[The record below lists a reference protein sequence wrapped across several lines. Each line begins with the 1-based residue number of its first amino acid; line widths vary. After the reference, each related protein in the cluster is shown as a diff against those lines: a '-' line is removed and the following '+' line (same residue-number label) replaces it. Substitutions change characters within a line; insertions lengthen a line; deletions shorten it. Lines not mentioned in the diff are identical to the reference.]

1 MSSTEGIAM
10 VTPLYD
16 QVQLIEKKECR
27 HCYQEIDAR
36 ADRCPFCQI
45 DQSSSSKGVLHLI
58 SILATIVAVGAV
70 GYATHNLNVLDL
82 ATTERDVAITQRD
95 EALRSLQEVVAA
107 AQAAPVSAD
116 NSPVIQSPEI
126 LKMKMLQASSLLLSS
141 CESRSDSA
149 CQTALAAMARSTA
162 DFSDLQ
168 ANRTS
173 TPEVSLSCSE
183 GREVLL
189 NLVGASNRIANVF
202 NEIHENA
209 SSCRS

>member
-1 MSSTEGIAM
+1 MSSTEVIAM

-45 DQSSSSKGVLHLI
+45 DQSSSAKGILHLI
-58 SILATIVAVGAV
+58 SILATVVAVGAV
-70 GYATHNLNVLDL
+70 GYATHNLNELDL
-82 ATTERDVAITQRD
+82 AVTQRDVAITQRD
-95 EALRSLQEVVAA
+95 DALRSLQEVVA
-107 AQAAPVSAD
+107 QAAPVSAD
-116 NSPVIQSPEI
+116 DSPVTQSPEI

-149 CQTALAAMARSTA
+149 CQAALAAMARSTA
-162 DFSDLQ
+162 DFSDSQ
-168 ANRTS
+168 AKRTS
-173 TPEVSLSCSE
+173 TSEVSLSCSE

-189 NLVGASNRIANVF
+189 NLVGASSRIANVF
-202 NEIHENA
+202 NEIHESA

>member
-1 MSSTEGIAM
+1 M

-45 DQSSSSKGVLHLI
+45 DQSRSSKGILHLI
-58 SILATIVAVGAV
+58 SILATVVAVGAV

-107 AQAAPVSAD
+107 AAAQAAPVSAD
-116 NSPVIQSPEI
+116 DSPVIQSPEI

-168 ANRTS
+168 AKRASTS
-173 TPEVSLSCSE
+173 EVSLSCAE

>member
-1 MSSTEGIAM
+1 M

-45 DQSSSSKGVLHLI
+45 DQSSSAKGILHLI
-58 SILATIVAVGAV
+58 SILATVVAVGAV
-70 GYATHNLNVLDL
+70 GYATHNLNELDL
-82 ATTERDVAITQRD
+82 AVTQRDVAITQRD
-95 EALRSLQEVVAA
+95 DALRSLQEVVAQAA

-116 NSPVIQSPEI
+116 DSPVTQSAEI

-149 CQTALAAMARSTA
+149 CQAALAAMARSTA
-162 DFSDLQ
+162 DFSDSQ
-168 ANRTS
+168 AKRTS
-173 TPEVSLSCSE
+173 TSEVSLSCSE
-183 GREVLL
+183 GREALL
-189 NLVGASNRIANVF
+189 NLVGASSRIANVF
-202 NEIHENA
+202 NEIHESA

>member
-1 MSSTEGIAM
+1 M

-45 DQSSSSKGVLHLI
+45 DQSSSAKGILHLI
-58 SILATIVAVGAV
+58 SILATVVAVGAV
-70 GYATHNLNVLDL
+70 GYATHNLNELDL
-82 ATTERDVAITQRD
+82 AVTQRDVAITQRD
-95 EALRSLQEVVAA
+95 DALRSLQEVVA
-107 AQAAPVSAD
+107 QAAPVSAD
-116 NSPVIQSPEI
+116 DSPVTQSAEI

-149 CQTALAAMARSTA
+149 CQAALVAMTRSTA
-162 DFSDLQ
+162 DFSDSQ
-168 ANRTS
+168 AKRTS
-173 TPEVSLSCSE
+173 TSEVSLSCSE
-183 GREVLL
+183 GREALL
-189 NLVGASNRIANVF
+189 NLVGASSRIANVF
-202 NEIHENA
+202 NEIHESA

>member
-1 MSSTEGIAM
+1 M

-45 DQSSSSKGVLHLI
+45 DQSSSAKGILHLI
-58 SILATIVAVGAV
+58 SILATVVAVGAV
-70 GYATHNLNVLDL
+70 GYATHNLNELDL
-82 ATTERDVAITQRD
+82 AVTQRDVAITQRD
-95 EALRSLQEVVAA
+95 DALRSLQEVVA
-107 AQAAPVSAD
+107 QAAPVSAD
-116 NSPVIQSPEI
+116 DSPVTQSAEI

-149 CQTALAAMARSTA
+149 CQAAMARSTA
-162 DFSDLQ
+162 DFSDSQ
-168 ANRTS
+168 AKRTS
-173 TPEVSLSCSE
+173 TSEVSLSCSE
-183 GREVLL
+183 GREALL
-189 NLVGASNRIANVF
+189 NLVGASSRIANVF
-202 NEIHENA
+202 NEIHESA

>member
-1 MSSTEGIAM
+1 MSSTEVIAM

-45 DQSSSSKGVLHLI
+45 DQSSSAKGILHLI
-58 SILATIVAVGAV
+58 SILATVVAVGAV
-70 GYATHNLNVLDL
+70 GYATHNLNELDL
-82 ATTERDVAITQRD
+82 AVTQRDVAITQRD
-95 EALRSLQEVVAA
+95 DALRSLQEVVA
-107 AQAAPVSAD
+107 QAAPVSAD
-116 NSPVIQSPEI
+116 DSPVTQSAEI

-149 CQTALAAMARSTA
+149 CQAALAAMARSTA
-162 DFSDLQ
+162 DFSDSQ
-168 ANRTS
+168 AKRTS
-173 TPEVSLSCSE
+173 TSEVSLSCSE
-183 GREVLL
+183 GREALL
-189 NLVGASNRIANVF
+189 NLVGASSRIANVF
-202 NEIHENA
+202 NEIHESA

>member
-1 MSSTEGIAM
+1 MSPTEVIAV

-45 DQSSSSKGVLHLI
+45 DQSSSAKGILHLI
-58 SILATIVAVGAV
+58 SILATVVAVGAV
-70 GYATHNLNVLDL
+70 GYATHNLNELDL
-82 ATTERDVAITQRD
+82 AVTEREVAITQRD
-95 EALRSLQEVVAA
+95 DALRSLQEVVAEVA
-107 AQAAPVSAD
+107 AQAASVSTD
-116 NSPVIQSPEI
+116 DSPVTPSPEI

-149 CQTALAAMARSTA
+149 CQAALAAMAHSTA
-162 DFSDLQ
+162 DFSDSQ
-168 ANRTS
+168 AKR
-173 TPEVSLSCSE
+173 LSCSE

-189 NLVGASNRIANVF
+189 NLVGASSRIANVF
-202 NEIHENA
+202 NEIHESA

>member
-1 MSSTEGIAM
+1 M

-45 DQSSSSKGVLHLI
+45 DQSSSVKGILHLI
-58 SILATIVAVGAV
+58 SILATVVAVGAV
-70 GYATHNLNVLDL
+70 GYATHNLNELDL
-82 ATTERDVAITQRD
+82 AVTQRDVAITQRD
-95 EALRSLQEVVAA
+95 DALRSLQEVVAQAA

-116 NSPVIQSPEI
+116 DSPVTQSAEI

-149 CQTALAAMARSTA
+149 CQAALAAMARSTA
-162 DFSDLQ
+162 DFSDSQ
-168 ANRTS
+168 AKRTS
-173 TPEVSLSCSE
+173 TSEVSLSCSE
-183 GREVLL
+183 GREALL
-189 NLVGASNRIANVF
+189 NLVGASSRIANVF
-202 NEIHENA
+202 NEIHESA